1 VNQPT
6 DATGAPLDA
15 VDRIVGERIRKLR
28 RTRKMSL
35 KDLAAKTGLSIGFL
49 SQMERG
55 LSSPSLRSM
64 TLIAD
69 VFGVSLG
76 ALFEQ
81 IEGRDGDVTIV
92 VRAGDRPELNLWRS
106 GITKQLLTPN
116 DTKGSLNVFLVRLA
130 PQASTGDELYT
141 HQGEEAGLI
150 LSGTMTLVV
159 DSRTFQLDAGDSFR
173 FASTRPHRFS
183 NPTENE
189 TVVVWINYVD

>member
-1 VNQPT
+1 MNKPSDT
-6 DATGAPLDA
+6 TNDPLDA
-15 VDRIVGERIRKLR
+15 VDRIVGERIRELR
-28 RTRKMSL
+28 RTRTMSL
-35 KDLAAKTGLSIGFL
+35 KDLSAKTGFSIGFL

-81 IEGRDGDVTIV
+81 IEGSDGDVAMV

-106 GITKQLLTPN
+106 GITKQLLTPS
-116 DTKGSLNVFLVRLA
+116 DAKGSLNVFLVRLA
-130 PQASTGDELYT
+130 PRASTGDELYT

-150 LSGTMTLVV
+150 LNGAMTLVV
-159 DSRTFQLDAGDSFR
+159 DNRTFQLDAGDSFR
-173 FASTRPHRFS
+173 FASTKPHRFS
-183 NPTENE
+183 NPTNNE
-189 TVVVWINYVD
+189 TVAVWINYVG